1 MKRSLL
7 ILAPLLALSA
17 CASPET
23 RLRTGLI
30 NAGLSKTQ
38 SSCMAQRMIDK
49 LSLLQLRRLSSLSNF
64 GDEKLANMSLNR
76 FMHNI
81 RSLNDPEILAIT
93 TRAALGCAISG

>member
-1 MKRSLL
+1 MKAASL
-7 ILAPLLALSA
+7 ILIPLLALSA
-17 CASPET
+17 CATPEM

-38 SSCMAQRMIDK
+38 SSCMAQRMVDK

-64 GDEKLANMSLNR
+64 GEERLRDMSMSR

-81 RSLNDPEILAIT
+81 RSLNDPEILGVT